1 MIQNIVFRIPSCPL
15 SAVYVSIEEE
25 RLLDGVETINV
36 QTCEWKIF
44 SIGPEIDSLRNS
56 NFLLRCKSWRTE

>member
-36 QTCEWKIF
+36 QTCGRICVHLAKRLQLQLSKI
-44 SIGPEIDSLRNS
+44 
-56 NFLLRCKSWRTE
+56 